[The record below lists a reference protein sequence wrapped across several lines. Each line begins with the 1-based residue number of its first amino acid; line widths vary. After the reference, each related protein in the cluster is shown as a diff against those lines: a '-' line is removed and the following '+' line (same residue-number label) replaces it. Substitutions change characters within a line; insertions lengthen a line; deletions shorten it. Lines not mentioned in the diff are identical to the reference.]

1 MRHTMPSLLLI
12 CVAVCS
18 CPVVCLCQGWASG
31 SSNDSEECL
40 QFAHAFGIKVI
51 TETFPL
57 EKAADV
63 YDAMNANKIRFR
75 GVLVMDKKQ

>member
-1 MRHTMPSLLLI
+1 
-12 CVAVCS
+12 
-18 CPVVCLCQGWASG
+18 
-31 SSNDSEECL
+31 
-40 QFAHAFGIKVI
+40 VI